1 MKSNPDISM
10 PEAIQKM
17 NLHNQAASQ
26 GLTSVPSDGK
36 ISSLKPNGSSSSNV
50 TTLNQTIPIPITSNV
65 NSIGKP
71 VIASI
76 DPETDKYRE
85 L

>member
-1 MKSNPDISM
+1 MKSNPGLSM

-17 NLHNQAASQ
+17 NLHNQAASL
-26 GLTSVPSDGK
+26 GLSSIPPNGI
-36 ISSLKPNGSSSSNV
+36 ISSLKPNGSSSSNL
-50 TTLNQTIPIPITSNV
+50 TTQTTQIPIVSNV
-65 NSIGKP
+65 NSINKP
-71 VIASI
+71 IIASI